1 MAPSSRRCTNGE
13 CEFVVLERSNSTP
26 QLPCRSYESE
36 GKFRRQVNAQELWF
50 AILDAQVETGNP
62 YMLFKDACNLK
73 SNQQHLGVIRSS
85 NLCTEVVEYTSPDE
99 IAVCNLASIALNRF
113 VDPEKETFDFDRLVE
128 ITKVVTK
135 NLNKVIDVNFYP
147 VEEARRSNMRHRP
160 IGIGVQGLADAFALL
175 RLPFESSKAAELN
188 RDIFEA
194 IYFGAM
200 WASSGALSG
209 LQQDIQGLLLAFR
222 QNRAC

>member
-1 MAPSSRRCTNGE
+1 
-13 CEFVVLERSNSTP
+13 
-26 QLPCRSYESE
+26 
-36 GKFRRQVNAQELWF
+36 
-50 AILDAQVETGNP
+50 
-62 YMLFKDACNLK
+62 MLFKDACNLK